1 MFPTTLPMAAP
12 DSRPPI
18 LQPNSQPNS
27 QPIAQPITRVGAGP
41 AGPRAASPAPGGQV
55 HTALSSLSPSLL
67 QDLLRFDQ
75 DKPQRELLEVL
86 AAGVRH
92 TQPLAIGLAWNRH
105 ALTLSMFPTQR
116 LVHCPMA
123 MADFLAGDLESL
135 QVRQVQPATLHP
147 PGSAELARIGNPA
160 LYAPLGPLLWAV
172 ALRGSRE
179 TLLPELAGQAAY
191 RVAPGL
197 TLGGLVVPDAM
208 AACISRLQRQTSN
221 LREIASW
228 HQIGMPRAIRLL
240 NALYLQS
247 GLIVSRSHPAAT
259 IEGWTGYDEQRG

>member
-1 MFPTTLPMAAP
+1 MFPTTLPMDAP

-18 LQPNSQPNS
+18 TQPTLQPN
-27 QPIAQPITRVGAGP
+27 AQDTTRAGAGSAAP
-41 AGPRAASPAPGGQV
+41 WAASAASGGLV

-67 QDLLRFDQ
+67 QDLQRFDQ

-135 QVRQVQPATLHP
+135 QVRQVQPAALHP
-147 PGSAELARIGNPA
+147 PGSAALARIGNPA

-191 RVAPGL
+191 RVAPGV
-197 TLGGLVVPDAM
+197 TLGGLDVPDAM
-208 AACISRLQRQTSN
+208 AACISRLRRQTSN

-228 HQIGMPRAIRLL
+228 HQIGMPRAVRLL

-259 IEGWTGYDEQRG
+259 IEGWTGYDKMRG